1 MTNPKVRELIPNALE
16 WRCVGPF
23 RGGRVVA
30 VAGDVSNPMVFYFGC
45 AGGVWKTNDGGT
57 YWENVSDGFF
67 KTSAVGAIAVSE
79 SDPNVIYAGMGESC
93 TAVPRL
99 HWTSRA
105 DGMYRSTDAGR
116 SWVNIGLEDTRYI
129 ARIRGSSE
137 QPRPGL
143 RRRPRPSRRPRHP
156 QGRLPLR
163 RRRAVMGARPVPQR
177 ERRMQRPMDG
187 SDQPPR
193 HLRRDLGLPPQLLE
207 LVQRR
212 PRQPNLSQHG
222 RRRHLDRPHRQP
234 RPSRSYQGAHRR
246 NRNWG

>member
-1 MTNPKVRELIPNALE
+1 MGRHQSVAQNNVDASRAGTLLHNSLE

-23 RGGRVVA
+23 RGGRVVS

-45 AGGVWKTNDGGT
+45 AGGVWKTTDGGT

-116 SWVNIGLEDTRYI
+116 SWGGCVFNTRLI
-129 ARIRGSSE
+129 PNSS
-137 QPRPGL
+137 R
-143 RRRPRPSRRPRHP
+143 
-156 QGRLPLR
+156 
-163 RRRAVMGARPVPQR
+163 
-177 ERRMQRPMDG
+177 
-187 SDQPPR
+187 
-193 HLRRDLGLPPQLLE
+193 
-207 LVQRR
+207 
-212 PRQPNLSQHG
+212 
-222 RRRHLDRPHRQP
+222 
-234 RPSRSYQGAHRR
+234 
-246 NRNWG
+246 